1 MEERTIQ
8 RLEEA
13 GIYVP
18 EVLERFM
25 GSEALLV
32 KFLKKFLEDENYEKL
47 AQAMKGQDY
56 GEALRASHTL
66 KGVCGN
72 LSMGNL
78 YELTAKQVGL
88 FRAEKYQEAEEM
100 MPAISR
106 EYEKICEALRRELA

>member
-13 GIYVP
+13 GIHVP

-56 GEALRASHTL
+56 GEASGR
-66 KGVCGN
+66 
-72 LSMGNL
+72 
-78 YELTAKQVGL
+78 
-88 FRAEKYQEAEEM
+88 
-100 MPAISR
+100 PIP
-106 EYEKICEALRRELA
+106 

>member
-13 GIYVP
+13 GIHVP

-47 AQAMKGQDY
+47 AQAM
-56 GEALRASHTL
+56 
-66 KGVCGN
+66 
-72 LSMGNL
+72 
-78 YELTAKQVGL
+78 
-88 FRAEKYQEAEEM
+88 
-100 MPAISR
+100 
-106 EYEKICEALRRELA
+106 